1 MARLREALLRIRVA
15 ASRWRSLVRD
25 EDHDEWY
32 EKHMYGN
39 AGIRKW
45 HLDTF
50 GPDSGY
56 KELIPKFT
64 PLRETC
70 LRL

>member
-32 EKHMYGN
+32 EKHTETHDKPPNLM
-39 AGIRKW
+39 
-45 HLDTF
+45 
-50 GPDSGY
+50 GPGAQGGG
-56 KELIPKFT
+56 
-64 PLRETC
+64 
-70 LRL
+70 

>member
-32 EKHMYGN
+32 EKHTETHDKPRNLM
-39 AGIRKW
+39 
-45 HLDTF
+45 
-50 GPDSGY
+50 GPGAQGGG
-56 KELIPKFT
+56 
-64 PLRETC
+64 
-70 LRL
+70 